1 MESYL
6 QHERGRYK
14 PIEADKPLPNDNW
27 PYNGHPNTP
36 YDPQFGVKNPKHE
49 RHIFIRRDQYICDID
64 SQLQIVAMARRSKDG
79 VEDDRMTSATT
90 QFQPMFLRWIDTHIG
105 QAKVKMQSFVLE
117 KFKDTTMNSIVDN
130 EEVDIELLMPDW
142 WDGTVFEQLKNAVL
156 TIETSFHKHIAR
168 EEQLLLDYT
177 FAITQLGI
185 FLCGQKNLTDSVSQ
199 SLIVLHQ
206 CFQILFYFALFPA
219 NSFQDIPFLSSLCH
233 FLSL

>member
-1 MESYL
+1 M

-142 WDGTVFEQLKNAVL
+142 WDGTVFEQLKNAV
-156 TIETSFHKHIAR
+156 H
-168 EEQLLLDYT
+168 DYIVN
-177 FAITQLGI
+177 A
-185 FLCGQKNLTDSVSQ
+185 
-199 SLIVLHQ
+199 VLHE
-206 CFQILFYFALFPA
+206 YFMLTLTSKDPVTIDKLNCAKDNLSDIRKLS
-219 NSFQDIPFLSSLCH
+219 NSAKPGVIRKPFKP
-233 FLSL
+233 F